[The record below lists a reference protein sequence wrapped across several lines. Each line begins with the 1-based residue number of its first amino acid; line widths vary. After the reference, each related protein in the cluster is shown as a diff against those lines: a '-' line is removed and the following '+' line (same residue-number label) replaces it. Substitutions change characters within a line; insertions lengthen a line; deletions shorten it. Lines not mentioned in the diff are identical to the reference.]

1 MVDGGWSIAWS
12 GGFCTVGS
20 MKSIFHLLSTITY
33 LGLFQCVAFGQGQDS
48 SSFNPSRFWTGVAG
62 FAAADVVTMVGLNS
76 LWYSG
81 HDRTSFHWHG
91 GRRWDDD
98 WNTYVQQDK
107 LGHAIVAYHLARV
120 IGEYGL
126 WSGLSRKQAGVFG
139 GAVSAVFQSQIEL
152 FDGFSEEYGASRT
165 DILANIVGGAAGAA
179 KVAYPERLSWFALKY
194 SYHPSPYYDDDI
206 SGAAPLRFLGNAL
219 KDYDG
224 ISYWFV
230 VKPSELEFPGAWP
243 KWLGVSLGYSG
254 SGLAHP
260 VSGLD
265 EFGGPGGPV
274 HRRQVFIAPDLDL
287 TNLREKWPQPFRG
300 IAGFF
305 SFLRLPA
312 PALQLTPEVRWFW
325 VYY

>member
-1 MVDGGWSIAWS
+1 MIRLPSMVLWLTFVHG
-12 GGFCTVGS
+12 
-20 MKSIFHLLSTITY
+20 
-33 LGLFQCVAFGQGQDS
+33 VATAQSPDS
-48 SSFNPSRFWTGVAG
+48 SGFKPGRFWPGVAG

-81 HDRTSFHWHG
+81 HERTPFHWHG

-107 LGHAIVAYHLARV
+107 FGHAIVAYHLARV
-120 IGEYGL
+120 FGEYGL
-126 WSGLSRKQAGVFG
+126 WSGLTRKQAGVFG

-152 FDGFSEEYGASRT
+152 FDGLSEEYGASRT

-179 KVAYPERLSWFALKY
+179 KVAYPERLAWFTLKY
-194 SYHPSPYYDDDI
+194 SYHPSPYYDEEI
-206 SGAAPLRFLGNAL
+206 SSAAPLRFLGNAL

-224 ISYWFV
+224 ISYWFAV
-230 VKPSELEFPGAWP
+230 RPSELEISDRWP
-243 KWLGVSLGYSG
+243 SWLGVAVGYSG
-254 SGLAHP
+254 TGLAHP
-260 VSGLD
+260 VSGLT
-265 EFGGPGGPV
+265 EEGGAGGPT

-287 TNLREKWPQPFRG
+287 TDVREKWPQPFRG

-312 PALQLTPEVRWFW
+312 PALQLTPEIRWFW